1 MRTRHI
7 VNTTIALA
15 LTILLGAC
23 ASKKAAT
30 EVTGVTAKSAKS
42 TKNAVV
48 ETASPEVKQL
58 AYTKKVVDNAVYA
71 KNIVGSM
78 QFNLKTGSKDISV
91 PGSLHMRFN
100 EVIRLQLFLPLLG
113 TEVGRLE
120 FTPDY
125 VLVVDRIHK
134 EYIQASYTQ
143 VDFLHQ
149 NGLSFY
155 SLQAL
160 FWNQLTVP
168 GTKTLNEKDLSRFSV
183 ELDKGGTNVPLTL
196 ANGKMSYR
204 WTTEQATGRIL
215 QALVTYVSNQT
226 GRSQLTW
233 DYSNFKSVGP
243 KSFPAKQVF
252 SFSSAAVQKGAPT
265 TVTISM
271 SEVKTDD
278 KWEARTTV
286 SNKYKRVEAQDILGK
301 LLKM

>member
-1 MRTRHI
+1 MRTRYI
-7 VNTTIALA
+7 VKTTLALA

-30 EVTGVTAKSAKS
+30 EVAGTTAKS
-42 TKNAVV
+42 TKNAVA

-58 AYTKKVVDNAVYA
+58 AYAKKVADNAVFA

-78 QFNLKTGSKDISV
+78 QFNIKTGSKDISV

-100 EVIRLQLFLPLLG
+100 EVIRLQLFIPLLG

-125 VLVVDRIHK
+125 VLVIDRIHK
-134 EYIQASYTQ
+134 EYIQANYTQ
-143 VDFLHQ
+143 VDFLNQ

-168 GTKTLNEKDLSRFSV
+168 GTKALNEKELSKFSV
-183 ELDKGGTNVPLTL
+183 ELDNGGTNVPLTL

-215 QALVTYVSNQT
+215 QALVTYASNQT

-265 TVTISM
+265 TVTVSM

-286 SNKYKRVEAQDILGK
+286 SSKYKRVEAQDILGK
-301 LLKM
+301 LIKM

>member
-1 MRTRHI
+1 M
-7 VNTTIALA
+7 ALA
-15 LTILLGAC
+15 LVVLLGAC

-30 EVTGVTAKSAKS
+30 EVTGASAKS

-58 AYTKKVVDNAVYA
+58 AYTKKVAANAVYT

-91 PGSLHMRFN
+91 PGSLHMRRD
-100 EVIRLQLFLPLLG
+100 EVIRLQLFIPLLG

-125 VLVVDRIHK
+125 VLVIDRIHK
-134 EYIQASYTQ
+134 EYIQANYTQ
-143 VDFLHQ
+143 VDFLNQ

-168 GTKTLNEKDLSRFSV
+168 GAKALNDKDLGKFDVDLS
-183 ELDKGGTNVPLTL
+183 KAGTEVPLTL

-204 WTTEQATGRIL
+204 WSTEQATGRIL

-286 SNKYKRVEAQDILGK
+286 SSKYKRIEAQDILGR